1 MLFQHKANGSI
12 FLWTIVAIPL
22 KTFSEKNLSVWF
34 SAPKLLEHFLQFVL
48 ALSKTFLDSNATLE
62 LRFTQHSYLKLQWHY
77 SCSKEFMNLGFIIAY
92 IFSVDKH
99 KNQNS
104 LLIRKKELQG
114 FVVERVGMRKQ
125 NLCVLVQ
132 EGGLCK
138 FRARILLQKDSLKI
152 KRYWFFQNTP
162 KNFFVFLRWI
172 IYKSSEVAITQ
183 IIPEL

>member
-1 MLFQHKANGSI
+1 MLFQHKANGAI

-62 LRFTQHSYLKLQWHY
+62 SKFTQHSYLKLQWHY

-99 KNQNS
+99 KIKILTHS
-104 LLIRKKELQG
+104 
-114 FVVERVGMRKQ
+114 
-125 NLCVLVQ
+125 Q
-132 EGGLCK
+132 EGV
-138 FRARILLQKDSLKI
+138 ARFCCWEGWYEKTKLMCL
-152 KRYWFFQNTP
+152 
-162 KNFFVFLRWI
+162 
-172 IYKSSEVAITQ
+172 SSGRRT
-183 IIPEL
+183 L